1 MQVHAAETL
10 TDKAAEQAV
19 LGAMMTEKMVIPRVI
34 ALLGHT
40 PEAFFTTDHQLIY
53 TAILD
58 VYERFSKV
66 DAILVADELK
76 KTDKLNRVGG
86 AGYLYELQAPIV
98 ETDSTEFYAQII
110 YEKSTR
116 RRLMQASAQIQ
127 EFALD
132 EQKEL
137 EDVLNDSQ
145 ESIFQLSQ
153 HQLERGFTPVR
164 PLVKEGIE
172 RIEKLW
178 REKDDDSERFLGIP
192 TGFADFDYMT
202 SGLQPGNLIIIAARP
217 SMGKTTL
224 VLNIA
229 QNIAIEQ
236 ELPVA
241 IFSLE
246 QPKQDIVMRMLS
258 AESHIDFGRLRVGK
272 FSEDYWSPLIQGVD
286 RLSNASIWINDN
298 RGMTVQGLRAEG
310 RRLKGEHENLAL
322 IIVDYLQLLRG
333 TGRYNAREQ
342 EVSEVS
348 RALKVLA
355 WELDVPIIAC
365 AQLSREVERRPDR
378 QPQLSDLRESGAI
391 EQDADLVAF
400 LYREDFYDGQEHQID
415 ERVEAHLLIK
425 KQRNGPTGTVVLY
438 FIKHQ
443 MRFENAI
450 TNR

>member
-10 TDKAAEQAV
+10 TDKEAEQAV

-58 VYERFSKV
+58 VYDRFSKV

-116 RRLMQASAQIQ
+116 RRLMQAGAQIR

-137 EDVLNDSQ
+137 EDVINDSQ
-145 ESIFQLSQ
+145 ESIFQINQ
-153 HQLERGFTPVR
+153 HQLERGFTSAR
-164 PLVKEGIE
+164 PLLKESIE
-172 RIEKLW
+172 MIEKLW
-178 REKDDDSERFLGIP
+178 REKDQEKKQFLGVP
-192 TGFADFDYMT
+192 TGFIDFDYMT
-202 SGLQPGNLIIIAARP
+202 SGLQPGNLIVIAARP

-229 QNIAIEQ
+229 QNIAIQ
-236 ELPVA
+236 EDLPVA

-246 QPKQDIVMRMLS
+246 QPKQEIVMRMLS
-258 AESHIDFGRLRVGK
+258 AESHIDFGRLRAGQ
-272 FSEDYWSPLIQGVD
+272 FSEDYWAPLTQGVD
-286 RLSNASIWINDN
+286 SLSNASIWINDN

-322 IIVDYLQLLRG
+322 IIIDYLQLLRG
-333 TGRYNAREQ
+333 TGRYSVREQ
-342 EVSEVS
+342 EISEVS

-365 AQLSREVERRPDR
+365 SQLSREIERRPDK

-391 EQDADLVAF
+391 EQDADIVAF
-400 LYREDFYDGQEHQID
+400 LYREDYYEGQDNQID
-415 ERVEAHLLIK
+415 ERVEVHLLIK

-438 FIKHQ
+438 LTKPQ
-443 MRFENAI
+443 MRFENA
-450 TNR
+450 NQ